1 MTRIGSPVVRHAT
14 QFTQSGAQ
22 TWNVNCFQGQ
32 TCAAGADARA
42 GETRAGA
49 KSHAFILRGILLAS
63 AFNSFSFCRAC
74 RQRLER
80 RSLCFSSSAF
90 FFSASCDNSLF
101 LASRALSCMCLNS
114 HQLIEV
120 LPEQCVILL
129 YASSSVSRRVVYC
142 RGIDFAFGGN
152 GYCRGIDF
160 AFGGKPL
167 VLPWKTVFTMGI
179 GAAARKKLCGPTRLE
194 DSQLRAWASTRT
206 GVWRTRGCNRTL

>member
-1 MTRIGSPVVRHAT
+1 MTRVGSPVVRHAT

-80 RSLCFSSSAF
+80 RSLCFSSAAF

-129 YASSSVSRRVVYC
+129 YASSSVSRRVV
-142 RGIDFAFGGN
+142 
-152 GYCRGIDF
+152 YCRGIDF

-206 GVWRTRGCNRTL
+206 GVWRTRGCNRTLRVADAVVTAPPT